1 MSDRPGS
8 SVPTGKRGDRL
19 AGKVAIVTGSTSGI
33 GRETARQFA
42 LQGAKVVVNGRR
54 RELGESLVAEIK
66 AVGGEAVYSDADLVE
81 SEAVRGLV
89 RFAIATYGRLDVLM
103 NNAYFYKHAKATE
116 LAEED
121 WDRSMAILL
130 KAPFIACQEALPQM
144 IRQGGGSII
153 NVSSVHGHLASSG
166 FHVYDTAKAGLIN
179 LTKNIAVDYGQYGIR
194 ANAIC
199 PGLIAVERSQEYFA
213 KDPDRERG
221 ARIPYPIGRY
231 GFPIDVALAAVYL
244 ASDESTFVTG
254 SSLMVDGGMTCQLQD
269 SWVLS
274 DNYKDHMT
282 RSLAKKWG
290 IELEE

>member
-1 MSDRPGS
+1 MSDRPDN
-8 SVPTGKRGDRL
+8 VPSGKRGDRL

-66 AVGGEAVYSDADLVE
+66 EAGGEAIYSDADMFE
-81 SEAVRGLV
+81 SEQVRGLV
-89 RFAIATYGRLDVLM
+89 RLAIATYGRLDVLM
-103 NNAYFYKHAKATE
+103 NNAYTYRHAKAAEVT
-116 LAEED
+116 EED
-121 WDRSMAILL
+121 WDRGMTILL
-130 KAPFIACQEALPQM
+130 KAPFIACQEAIPQM

-166 FHVYDTAKAGLIN
+166 FHVYDTAKAGLLN

-199 PGLIAVERSQEYFA
+199 PGLIAVERSQEHLA
-213 KDPDRERG
+213 QDPDRQRG

-231 GFPIDVALAAVYL
+231 GFPIDIALAAVYL
-244 ASDESTFVTG
+244 ASDESSFVTG
-254 SSLMVDGGMTCQLQD
+254 TSIMVDGGMTCQLQD
-269 SWVLS
+269 SRVLS
-274 DNYKDHMT
+274 DNYRDHMAK
-282 RSLAKKWG
+282 SLAKQWG
-290 IELEE
+290 IKLEE